1 MILRIPRES
10 FLTFTTSSTLYVLR
24 GGLGATLD
32 GGFVDSVA
40 LVLSGGV
47 SAKGFICSFLI

>member
-32 GGFVDSVA
+32 GGFVDIVA
-40 LVLSGGV
+40 LALFGGV
-47 SAKGFICSFLI
+47 GAKGLIFSFLI